1 MSRDPARSNRPAGL
15 GGLQTPKRNIKERV
29 VGEATRF
36 VVMFLYLWVVFGL
49 FVLQQ
54 SVVMAQRHLDD
65 YVQYGVAA
73 MNALIFAKVMLVAED
88 FDLGRRFQ
96 DMPLIVPLLYKS
108 FVFSLVFLCFHV
120 VENIVIGQF
129 QGKGVLES
137 LPMIGGDLKATVS
150 AVLIFTFELVP
161 YFAYREIG
169 RVIGEDKMYSLVF
182 AHRRKTEP
190 KFEN

>member
-1 MSRDPARSNRPAGL
+1 MSRDPAQINRAVGL
-15 GGLQTPKRNIKERV
+15 SGLQKIKRNVKERV
-29 VGEATRF
+29 IGEATRF

-54 SVVMAQRHLDD
+54 SVVMAQQHLDD

-88 FDLGRRFQ
+88 LDLGRRFQ

-129 QGKGVLES
+129 QGKGIPES
-137 LPMIGGDLKATVS
+137 LPAIGGDLKATVS

-169 RVIGEDKMYSLVF
+169 RVIGEDKMYALVF

-190 KFEN
+190 KFES

>member
-1 MSRDPARSNRPAGL
+1 MSRDPAQINRAVGL
-15 GGLQTPKRNIKERV
+15 SGLQKIRRNIKERV
-29 VGEATRF
+29 IDEATRF
-36 VVMFLYLWVVFGL
+36 VVMFLYLWLVFGL

-54 SVVMAQRHLDD
+54 SVIMAQRHIDD

-88 FDLGRRFQ
+88 LDLGRRFQ
-96 DMPLIVPLLYKS
+96 DMPLIVPILYKS
-108 FVFSLVFLCFHV
+108 FVFSLVFLCFHI

-169 RVIGEDKMYSLVF
+169 RVIGVDKIYSLVF
-182 AHRRKTEP
+182 ADRRKTEP
-190 KFEN
+190 RIES